1 MSLRELLGNC
11 LQVGIRPGQEDTAD
25 RNLVLMIS
33 SQANLAIS
41 ATHCSDLAGT
51 RSVQRLDILL
61 HRLVV
66 DIWRFVPGPAQGHVE
81 HT

>member
-1 MSLRELLGNC
+1 MSLRELLGNR

-25 RNLVLMIS
+25 RNLVLIMS
-33 SQANLAIS
+33 SQANLATL
-41 ATHCSDLAGT
+41 ATHRSDLAGT
-51 RSVQRLDILL
+51 RSVQHLDILL

-66 DIWRFVPGPAQGHVE
+66 DIRRFIPGPTQGHIE